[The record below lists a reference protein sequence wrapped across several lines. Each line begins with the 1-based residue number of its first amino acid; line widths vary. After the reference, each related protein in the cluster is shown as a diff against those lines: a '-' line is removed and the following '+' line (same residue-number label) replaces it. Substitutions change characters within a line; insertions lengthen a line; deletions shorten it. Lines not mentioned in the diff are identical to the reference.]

1 MTNELNPEE
10 TSYAGDQPAIPTPE
24 KPEET
29 EKKEIPLIREP
40 GKPEPAV
47 KEPPERR

>member
-1 MTNELNPEE
+1 MTNELNLKD
-10 TSYAGDQPAIPTPE
+10 TSKAGDQPAIPTPE

-29 EKKEIPLIREP
+29 NKKKIPLIREP
-40 GKPEPAV
+40 DKPEPEV